1 MDPAA
6 ITELV
11 KLGLPGI
18 VILALGIGYMRKD
31 AKLDEVN
38 EKRIAEGRETV
49 KAIEQNTNML
59 ETLTELLR
67 DRKAG

>member
-1 MDPAA
+1 MDPSA

-18 VILALGIGYMRKD
+18 VIIALGISYMRKD

-38 EKRIAEGRETV
+38 EKRIAESRESI

-59 ETLTELLR
+59 DTLTELLR